1 MPCRGGRGSN
11 IGLSALFFLTP
22 DECVRVYAFE
32 PDPRNVERL
41 QNNLEPFTGRWTV
54 RSRLGDERG
63 TVSFGRDRGAGD
75 YGAVGS
81 PHGEQLRVRCE
92 HINDV
97 LRKVLETDSR
107 IDLLK
112 IDTEAPNMIVGA
124 IDRSLLGEVRNLC
137 FETRSPLNPWPER
150 FTLSASPSVARL
162 TR

>member
-1 MPCRGGRGSN
+1 MLTVNEVFCRGDYRVPRDCRVVVDVGSN
-11 IGLSALFFLTP
+11 IGLSALFFLTR

-54 RSRLGDERG
+54 EEAAVGDERG
-63 TVSFGRDRGAGD
+63 TVSFGRDRGAGR

-112 IDTEAPNMIVGA
+112 IDTQGC
-124 IDRSLLGEVRNLC
+124 G
-137 FETRSPLNPWPER
+137 T
-150 FTLSASPSVARL
+150 
-162 TR
+162 